1 MNTDVK
7 ISEKLCLKCG
17 FLQHESHLRCL
28 KCRNS
33 KFQSVMASGNSELI
47 TYTTLTAVPAE
58 FLKKKSYALGI
69 VEFENGVRALG
80 QIDSQKSLK
89 VGMNLRTI
97 PSTIY
102 IDGKQIDT
110 YRFEPINNEN

>member
-1 MNTDVK
+1 MTFNEK
-7 ISEKLCLKCG
+7 IKVIKCLKCG
-17 FLQHESHLRCL
+17 LLQHESHLRCL
-28 KCRNS
+28 NCKS
-33 KFQSVMASGNSELI
+33 DDFKILVASGQAKLI
-47 TYTTLTAVPAE
+47 TFTILTAVPSQ
-58 FLKKKSYALGI
+58 FLEKKPYALGI

-89 VGMNLRTI
+89 VGMNLKAI
-97 PSTIY
+97 PSTVY